1 MPYKRNLKIS
11 DLGEDYF
18 IEEVTKDLISHK
30 DVVIAAGDDCAVI
43 KTGDKDSYQLLKT
56 DSVVEGV
63 HYLPTDSPIAV
74 GYKAMARAMSDIAA
88 MGGRPHHAMVT
99 LILNPSSKLSYLK
112 SIYRGLSKA
121 AALHEISIVGGETA
135 SAGKNSKNSITIS
148 LTGTVKKSQCCFRNK
163 GKPGHKLYVTG
174 KLGGSIKGKHL
185 KFKPRI
191 QEARWLASK
200 YTPSAMMDLS
210 DGLASDL
217 PKLAKASRCGY
228 EIDLQSIPR
237 SRGSSIKEAITDG
250 EDYELLFA
258 ISPTKTKALES
269 NWKKSFNDL
278 ELNCIGKLERLDIK
292 KPSLEGGWQ
301 HF

>member
-18 IEEVTKDLISHK
+18 IEEVTKDLMSHK

-135 SAGKNSKNSITIS
+135 SAG
-148 LTGTVKKSQCCFRNK
+148 
-163 GKPGHKLYVTG
+163 
-174 KLGGSIKGKHL
+174 
-185 KFKPRI
+185 
-191 QEARWLASK
+191 
-200 YTPSAMMDLS
+200 
-210 DGLASDL
+210 
-217 PKLAKASRCGY
+217 
-228 EIDLQSIPR
+228 
-237 SRGSSIKEAITDG
+237 
-250 EDYELLFA
+250 
-258 ISPTKTKALES
+258 
-269 NWKKSFNDL
+269 
-278 ELNCIGKLERLDIK
+278 
-292 KPSLEGGWQ
+292 
-301 HF
+301 

>member
-148 LTGTVKKSQCCFRNK
+148 LTGTVKKINAAFEIRANQVINYMSQVNW
-163 GKPGHKLYVTG
+163 V
-174 KLGGSIKGKHL
+174 
-185 KFKPRI
+185 
-191 QEARWLASK
+191 
-200 YTPSAMMDLS
+200 
-210 DGLASDL
+210 
-217 PKLAKASRCGY
+217 
-228 EIDLQSIPR
+228 
-237 SRGSSIKEAITDG
+237 
-250 EDYELLFA
+250 
-258 ISPTKTKALES
+258 AL
-269 NWKKSFNDL
+269 
-278 ELNCIGKLERLDIK
+278 
-292 KPSLEGGWQ
+292 
-301 HF
+301 

>member
-1 MPYKRNLKIS
+1 M
-11 DLGEDYF
+11 
-18 IEEVTKDLISHK
+18 
-30 DVVIAAGDDCAVI
+30 
-43 KTGDKDSYQLLKT
+43 
-56 DSVVEGV
+56 
-63 HYLPTDSPIAV
+63 
-74 GYKAMARAMSDIAA
+74 
-88 MGGRPHHAMVT
+88 
-99 LILNPSSKLSYLK
+99 
-112 SIYRGLSKA
+112 
-121 AALHEISIVGGETA
+121 
-135 SAGKNSKNSITIS
+135 
-148 LTGTVKKSQCCFRNK
+148 
-163 GKPGHKLYVTG
+163 YVTG

-228 EIDLQSIPR
+228 EIDLRSIPR
-237 SRGSSIKEAITDG
+237 SRGSSIKEAIADG

-278 ELNCIGKLERLDIK
+278 ELNCIGKLERSEIK

>member
-135 SAGKNSKNSITIS
+135 SAGKNSRNSITIS
-148 LTGTVKKSQCCFRNK
+148 LTGTVKKNQCCFRNK

-217 PKLAKASRCGY
+217 PKLAKA
-228 EIDLQSIPR
+228 IPR
-237 SRGSSIKEAITDG
+237 SRGSSIKEAIADG

-278 ELNCIGKLERLDIK
+278 ELNCIGKLERSEIK